1 MKACSVL
8 YDVVLMIVDLR
19 MKNRP
24 LRPVAVLVVG
34 FLAII
39 LFGSALLSLPFSQK
53 SSADLTYLD
62 CLFVSTSAVCVTGL
76 STVDLASSF
85 TASGNFIIAL
95 LIQIGGLGFAT
106 MAVFTLSVLGMQLR
120 ISDISLA
127 KESLN
132 RGSSKNIMSLVRD
145 VMAYSFAI
153 ELAGSALLYPVF
165 KGRGMSVFKSIM
177 MSAFHSVSAF
187 NNAGFDLNGDSSS
200 LASLNGNAYAYF
212 VFSLLILLGGLGFL
226 VMRELLEFRRK
237 RPLSLHAKIVLAS
250 TAVLLVFGTLL
261 IASGGVGLLDSFFLS
276 VSSRTAGFATF
287 PLDKLSDSSALVVVV
302 LMFIGAN
309 PGSTGGG
316 IKTTTAFVI
325 FAAMVSVVTGKQP
338 KAFKRAIKQESV
350 MKALTVFIMAVL
362 IACFATFAILLV
374 ESGKF
379 SFMDI
384 LFEVISAVATVGLSR
399 SVTSGLE
406 VVSKLI
412 LIAVMFAGRV
422 GALTIVSALV
432 RRKSER
438 LKFVEED
445 IMIG

>member
-1 MKACSVL
+1 
-8 YDVVLMIVDLR
+8 MIVDLR
-19 MKNRP
+19 MKNKP
-24 LRPVAVLVVG
+24 LKPLKPVTILVVG
-34 FLAII
+34 FLMII
-39 LFGSALLSLPFSQK
+39 LLGSALLSLPAFQK
-53 SSADLTYLD
+53 ADADLTYLD

-85 TASGNFIIAL
+85 TAPGNFTVAL

-106 MAVFTLSVLGMQLR
+106 MALFTLSLLGMRLR

-132 RGSSKNIMSLVRD
+132 CDSSKNIMSFVRD
-145 VMAYSFAI
+145 VVVYSLVI
-153 ELAGSALLYPVF
+153 ELAGAMLLYPVF
-165 KGRGMSVFKSIM
+165 KDEGVSAVKALAMSVFHSI
-177 MSAFHSVSAF
+177 SAF

-200 LASLNGNAYAYF
+200 LARFNGNVYAYS

-226 VMRELLEFRRK
+226 VMRELLELKRN
-237 RPLSLHAKIVLAS
+237 RPLSMHVKIVLVS
-250 TAVLLVFGTLL
+250 TTVLLTVGTLS

-276 VSSRTAGFATF
+276 VSARTAGFATF
-287 PLDKLSDSSALVVVV
+287 SLTELPDSSALAVIV

-325 FAAMVSVVTGKQP
+325 FAAMVSVVTGRQP
-338 KAFKRAIKQESV
+338 NAFKRAIKQESV
-350 MKALTVFIMAVL
+350 MKALTVFIMAIL
-362 IACFATFAILLV
+362 IACLATFAILLI

-379 SFMDI
+379 SFIDI
-384 LFEVISAVATVGLSR
+384 LFEVVSAVATVGLSR

-406 VVSKLI
+406 ALSKLI
-412 LIAVMFAGRV
+412 LIPVMFAGRV

-432 RRKSER
+432 RRKNER